1 MDSNLNTVKSASYEI
16 ALDNDSGLI
25 VRFEKKKASSFE
37 THDAVVT
44 IYRDENKNI
53 LAIEIEYLDD
63 EGSEE

>member
-1 MDSNLNTVKSASYEI
+1 MDSDLNTVKSASYEI

-37 THDAVVT
+37 THDAIVT

-53 LAIEIEYLDD
+53 LAIEIEYLDNED
-63 EGSEE
+63 SEE